1 MTEMTGYGDVPV
13 FDKADRLGKALQ
25 HAGVSVQAMADE
37 LGVSRN
43 TVGNYLNRRT
53 EISRSGLIVW
63 ALRTGVPMQWLETG
77 LAPNG
82 DDNGPDGGAQLTR
95 LYVAPVTLLAAA

>member
-1 MTEMTGYGDVPV
+1 MPGE
-13 FDKADRLGKALQ
+13 LQ

-63 ALRTGVPMQWLETG
+63 ALRTGVPMRWLETEKTPTG
-77 LAPNG
+77 P
-82 DDNGPDGGAQLTR
+82 GPDGGLDVERAWRDSNSQPSDPKVLPFR
-95 LYVAPVTLLAAA
+95 SVAA